1 MGAATAYFLLNTG
14 LVAAAIA
21 LASKESI
28 VTTWQTNFLWSAPSY
43 FVGAATVACAV
54 WFVTNAGLW
63 LAPLTVAPLYLTY
76 RAYKV
81 YMGRIEDEQ
90 RYVQQTS
97 DLHLSTI
104 EALARAIDAKD
115 QTAELHIRRVQVYAV
130 GLARAVG
137 ISASDLQAIKTA
149 ALLHDIGKLA
159 IPEHIL
165 SKPGPLTHEE
175 FQKVRVHPQ
184 VGAEIIAAVPFPYPV
199 APLILSHHERWD
211 GRGYP
216 HGLAGDRI
224 PVGARIL
231 AIVDYY
237 DAVTSERPY
246 HKAITH
252 ESAVGL
258 LRHEAGRALDPA
270 LVELFI
276 TMLPQLRAA
285 IAAEAPAAARRL
297 QDAPASGSTA
307 AGLVPAG
314 GATAFENIALA
325 HRELYALYE
334 IAQTMGTSLGVADTM
349 ALISAKLTK
358 LIPWSACTL
367 FLQQPDGE
375 SLRCRF
381 ATGAEAPHLLDATLA
396 VDQGL
401 AGWVA
406 RNRRTLVNANPR
418 ATFDA
423 VGFEGELSLRSAIVC
438 PLYFGDAF
446 IGSLAL
452 YHTAANHYTEDHR
465 RLLERVAEQAGAV
478 IHNSIVFE
486 QTQEES
492 LTDPLTSLPNRR
504 SMFAHLSRELARAGR
519 LKREVAMIVMDID
532 EFKSINDTCGHHVG
546 DRALCEVA
554 NALQVTLRP
563 YDLCVRYAGD
573 EFIVIIADC
582 SREAAEI
589 KRRELQ
595 EAVARIA
602 IEVRPGRT
610 IRLAASAGA
619 AVFPHDGTTAEALI
633 ADADSRM
640 YRDKSSRRRP
650 QAPPESTRGPR
661 VRAGRVRPTSSGP
674 ERPPRRVGP
683 PAAHPFSLPPVKKG
697 YDPLYWKNER
707 RRQARAVGA
716 RDRSAMV
723 GAERRGRRRRRR
735 HAKTDGGGRPGAAA
749 RRHDGAAP
757 DRDRRVP
764 PIVRRVRAGQDQD
777 SARGQQGGRAR
788 PPHPP
793 RGTAG
798 RRRQPRP
805 RHRRRRHSI
814 GRDRKRNDDARTRC
828 RARARS
834 VSRQARELRRGAR
847 AGPRAALRRDPSRSG
862 HHRTSRRSPP
872 RTVTSSP
879 C

>member
-1 MGAATAYFLLNTG
+1 MDALPRPARLYISSVILAGGALMLFGLSRASFDRPLLLVALLVMSSAAAVMKVTLPLTTSGSTMSVSYAVDFASLLLLGPHETMLVAAGSAFSQCHLNRKERNPIYRTLFSMASLVVTVQGAGLAYRVLEAAGSQEPMHALPRALVGAATAYFLLNTG
-14 LVAAAIA
+14 MVAAAVA

-43 FVGAATVACAV
+43 FVGAGTVACAV
-54 WFVTNAGLW
+54 WFVTNTGLW
-63 LAPLTVAPLYLTY
+63 LAPLSVVPLYLTY

-90 RYVQQTS
+90 GYVQQTS
-97 DLHLSTI
+97 DLHLATI

-130 GLARAVG
+130 SLARAVG
-137 ISASDLQAIKTA
+137 MSASDLQAIKTA

-175 FQKVRVHPQ
+175 FQKIRVHPQ

-216 HGLAGDRI
+216 YGLAGDRI

-252 ESAVGL
+252 ESAIGL
-258 LRHEAGRALDPA
+258 LRHEAGRALDPT

-276 TMLPQLRAA
+276 VMLPHLRAEL
-285 IAAEAPAAARRL
+285 AAAAPAAAHQL
-297 QDAPASGSTA
+297 VHLPASGSTGSGL
-307 AGLVPAG
+307 AGA
-314 GATAFENIALA
+314 GATVFENIAIA

-358 LIPWSACTL
+358 LIPWSACAL

-375 SLRCRF
+375 TLKCRF
-381 ATGAEAPHLLDATLA
+381 ATGAEAPRLLDATLSL
-396 VDQGL
+396 DQGL
-401 AGWVA
+401 SGWVA

-423 VGFEGELSLRSAIVC
+423 IGLEVPLSLRSAIVC
-438 PLYFGDAF
+438 PLHFGDVF

-452 YHTAANHYTEDHR
+452 YHTEPNRYNEDHR
-465 RLLERVAEQAGAV
+465 RLIERVAEQASAV

-504 SMFAHLSRELARAGR
+504 SMFAHLSRELARAER
-519 LKREVAMIVMDID
+519 LKREVAVIVMDVD
-532 EFKSINDTCGHHVG
+532 QFKTINDTYGHHVG

-554 NALQVTLRP
+554 AALQATLRP

-573 EFIVIIADC
+573 EFIVVITDC
-582 SREAAEI
+582 ARATAEL

-595 EAVARIA
+595 DAVAQIA
-602 IEVRPGRT
+602 IEARPGRT
-610 IRLAASAGA
+610 IRLTASAGA
-619 AVFPHDGTTAEALI
+619 AVFPHDGTTYEALL

-640 YRDKSSRRRP
+640 YRDKASRRRP
-650 QAPPESTRGPR
+650 PAP
-661 VRAGRVRPTSSGP
+661 RAS
-674 ERPPRRVGP
+674 
-683 PAAHPFSLPPVKKG
+683 PA
-697 YDPLYWKNER
+697 
-707 RRQARAVGA
+707 
-716 RDRSAMV
+716 
-723 GAERRGRRRRRR
+723 GAEFSPNTFD
-735 HAKTDGGGRPGAAA
+735 HLNPATN
-749 RRHDGAAP
+749 AP
-757 DRDRRVP
+757 LV
-764 PIVRRVRAGQDQD
+764 A
-777 SARGQQGGRAR
+777 
-788 PPHPP
+788 
-793 RGTAG
+793 
-798 RRRQPRP
+798 
-805 RHRRRRHSI
+805 
-814 GRDRKRNDDARTRC
+814 
-828 RARARS
+828 
-834 VSRQARELRRGAR
+834 
-847 AGPRAALRRDPSRSG
+847 
-862 HHRTSRRSPP
+862 
-872 RTVTSSP
+872 
-879 C
+879 